1 MLKDA
6 SSTSISASITSNK
19 NNGFTNGVYVNY
31 KNY

>member
-6 SSTSISASITSNK
+6 SSASISSSITSNE